1 MGQSQMSETELS
13 VAVRN
18 LGGIDEST
26 VRLRTGV
33 NVLSGR
39 NATNRTSFLR
49 ALMGALGSDGV
60 SLKADAEVGEVT
72 LRMADGTYSRRL
84 ERQNGTVTDSGSPY
98 LDDPMLADLF
108 AFLLESNEARRTV
121 SRSENLRELIMRPV
135 DVEEI
140 NAEIESTHAEKRRL
154 DDRIDEL
161 SDLDAKLPEH
171 ETEKAAIEDDIEELQ
186 AELEAKRADLD
197 AMDGTVDANQAEQEA
212 LDERLE
218 ELQSVQ
224 SELEETRFQR
234 ETERESVETLREE
247 REEIQTELDALP
259 ETSTDERDRIE
270 SQLADLRQ
278 QRSQLDSTTSQLQS
292 VIQFN
297 EEMLEGTNTAIAEA
311 LRDEPSATG
320 VESDS
325 SGTEALTD
333 QLVDDSE
340 SVVCWTCGSEV
351 EQRDIE
357 STLDRLR
364 GVRQETLAE
373 RRELRSEIEALTDR
387 LQSLETAHE
396 SRSDLEQR
404 LQRTSA
410 EIESRTDRIDTLED
424 DLEALRQRAT
434 TLEAEIEDHEQS
446 TDSTVLEQ
454 HTEINQLEFDL
465 GRRESDRQEIESRI
479 DTVESKL
486 AERDQLE
493 ADREKLQQRLTELR
507 TQVDQLEADAVE
519 AFNEHMA
526 AVLETLG
533 YDNIERIWIERTT
546 ETVRE
551 GRRHVDQSVFRLHI
565 VRRADDGRSY
575 EDTID
580 HLSESER
587 KVTGLVFA
595 LAGYLV
601 HEVHEVVPF
610 MLLDSLEAIDAERIA
625 ALVDYVSD
633 YVETI
638 VVALLPEDAQ
648 ALDDSHHRVTEI

>member
-587 KVTGLVFA
+587 EVTGLVFA

-601 HEVHEVVPF
+601 HEVHKVVPF